1 MATYRTTRRPAEMQ
15 IMEHVLAA
23 FGRAGC
29 SPALA
34 AVLHRVYGD
43 FSLAWA
49 GMDAAFETLDGA
61 ARKGDEQAWTRDYLA
76 ADPIAFPAIAR
87 RVAHMERLDGT
98 TVFLAALETPS
109 WTGSRR
115 GSRRRP
121 RTGGPNAGRIAA
133 PQSRPA
139 PEVVALRA
147 VLGVCDHTYGPIV
160 GG

>member
-1 MATYRTTRRPAEMQ
+1 MQ

-49 GMDAAFETLDGA
+49 GMDSAFETLDG
-61 ARKGDEQAWTRDYLA
+61 QAWTRDYPA

-87 RVAHMERLDGT
+87 RVAHMARLDGT
-98 TVFLAALETPS
+98 TVFLAALEILLD
-109 WTGSRR
+109 GLAARIAAEAANR
-115 GSRRRP
+115 GP
-121 RTGGPNAGRIAA
+121 DAGRIAA

-147 VLGVCDHTYGPIV
+147 VLGVCDHA
-160 GG
+160 